1 MPYYTK
7 SYNPYVGVSNPL
19 YTIPRVQEVN
29 QKDAELAFN
38 EQEMAAYL
46 AAEAARNPNFVLDR
60 NAAAKQRYD
69 AMVGRNKRLNEDPT
83 FQPGV
88 GVPEPITN
96 VTEVGPVGYQP
107 PKPLPPL
114 STMEVSAPAY
124 QPGYRGGLDFAS
136 LQGTQPPPPDNKYGQ
151 SLLDGIKQGSK
162 AAIDQKQGL
171 LSQQQE
177 QGFFGNIGEYINED
191 FLGRVLAI
199 MARPEAFTDP
209 RGLGAGIARAGQAVF
224 AQEKEQAAAKAKTQ
238 LEYDKIKADLQ
249 KEAIKAATPTK
260 LTDTM
265 LKVIDRTVAGNKAM
279 SSIGKI
285 RDILGGP
292 GAGGLTGTIENY
304 LADLRALV
312 RANKNETKDNVIRRL
327 QSLLTSQVADT
338 LGFGKDMSP
347 MERELL
353 KNVIPQPDAF
363 TDTNRLKDSLDTLES
378 FIQGKLVSSKLLA
391 QRYNFGDIVDQA
403 ANPPSSIIA
412 TIK

>member
-1 MPYYTK
+1 MAENEFIANFMTGFNLKPKMLNRYPTRDDLKKELDQKVYDVANTQGIEEAYK
-7 SYNPYVGVSNPL
+7 LKEAREGMLRNYDLLSEYEDQ
-19 YTIPRVQEVN
+19 R
-29 QKDAELAFN
+29 QKDLK
-38 EQEMAAYL
+38 Q
-46 AAEAARNPNFVLDR
+46 
-60 NAAAKQRYD
+60 AKQYGQAYNEKEQAEYTQALLSFQD
-69 AMVGRNKRLNEDPT
+69 EFPELRNT
-83 FQPGV
+83 
-88 GVPEPITN
+88 ITN
-96 VTEVGPVGYQP
+96 VREVGPAGFQP
-107 PKPLPPL
+107 
-114 STMEVSAPAY
+114 SFFE
-124 QPGYRGGLDFAS
+124 GGLDFAN
-136 LQGTQPPPPDNKYGQ
+136 PPDNKYGK
-151 SLLDGIKQGSK
+151 SLNDGIKQGSK

-171 LSQQQE
+171 LSQQQPPQE

-249 KEAIKAATPTK
+249 KEAIKAGTPTK

-265 LKVIDRTVAGNKAM
+265 LEVVDRTVAGNKAM

-285 RDILGGP
+285 RDILAGP
-292 GAGGLTGTIENY
+292 GAGGLAGTIENY
-304 LADLRALV
+304 LADLGGLV
-312 RANKNETKDNVIRRL
+312 RANPGETKDNIIRRL

-391 QRYNFGDIVDQA
+391 QRYGFGDIVDQA